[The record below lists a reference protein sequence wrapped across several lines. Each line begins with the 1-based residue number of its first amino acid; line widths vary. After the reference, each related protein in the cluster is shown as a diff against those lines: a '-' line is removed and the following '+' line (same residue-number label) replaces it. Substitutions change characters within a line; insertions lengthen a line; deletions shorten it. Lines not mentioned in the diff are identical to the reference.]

1 MANREQPRM
10 NAYQFNFVRQL
21 KQALPKSTCSATTTR
36 AFELSSDLTGT
47 GVTLIAYVNF
57 DVAAYNDRIDILKQ
71 QSDFCGLYAGQHGWM
86 HLQQFNGEMLYCIC
100 GRGCVSTILP
110 ESGSGSVAVTYD
122 VHSLP
127 KFYIDGVLQLN
138 DGTRNDFPLPTV
150 ITTTRYWE
158 SACSDKAEVHDTV
171 LPVSQLTRA
180 L

>member
-57 DVAAYNDRIDILKQ
+57 DTDYNDHIDILKQ
-71 QSDFCGLYAGQHGWM
+71 QSDVCGLSM
-86 HLQQFNGEMLYCIC
+86 QQFNGEMLYCIC
-100 GRGCVSTILP
+100 GRGCTSTILP
-110 ESGSGSVAVTYD
+110 KSGSGSVAVTYD

-138 DGTRNDFPLPTV
+138 DGTRNDFPLSTP

-180 L
+180 LRL